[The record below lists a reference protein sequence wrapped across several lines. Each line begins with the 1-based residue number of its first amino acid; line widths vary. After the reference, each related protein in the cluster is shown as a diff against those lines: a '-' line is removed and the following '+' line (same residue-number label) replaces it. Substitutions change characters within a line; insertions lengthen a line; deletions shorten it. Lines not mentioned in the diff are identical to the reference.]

1 MGQKK
6 LHIPNYL
13 LTGRFGNKEKQ
24 NAREKRSLITM
35 VIVLITTMMMK
46 KSPLQTG
53 RKRSPQSWS
62 AKPRQTP
69 WSRSSRGCSH
79 CSAPRDSP
87 PGCHT
92 CLFVFLIK
100 KSMLSCM
107 FVCVLVSR
115 SMVSCMCICFLDQYV
130 DIVVH
135 VFLCSW
141 IGGWCCFSWYR
152 DCFCQAY
159 LFMFC
164 VDSVMYVWLWS
175 LWDCW

>member
-1 MGQKK
+1 MSLGWIGIFTDTEKNWSSVLIIKAFYNVAWSTSQRYNDDKYRHQWGILHFADFDQVMGQKK

-79 CSAPRDSP
+79 CSAPRGSP
-87 PGCHT
+87 PGLLSYILN
-92 CLFVFLIK
+92 CLYFDK
-100 KSMLSCM
+100 KSNKK
-107 FVCVLVSR
+107 
-115 SMVSCMCICFLDQYV
+115 
-130 DIVVH
+130 
-135 VFLCSW
+135 
-141 IGGWCCFSWYR
+141 
-152 DCFCQAY
+152 
-159 LFMFC
+159 
-164 VDSVMYVWLWS
+164 
-175 LWDCW
+175 